1 MRSGEAYN
9 IKPEP
14 PVADSLPT
22 IMQQSDSV
30 VAVINPEKSELELL
44 RAALLENKEKLKAN
58 EAAIQHEA
66 QKRLQRVEVDAS
78 KMKQLTSEARELN
91 GLIDSIKKQIAV
103 LQVVQPEEKV
113 EFQALNAKT
122 DPVVPPLNL
131 PESNEYVASSARF
144 KFQPPRVAVPM
155 SPADVAKLPLGSQL
169 PYLEKMHGQSNSPSE
184 RAELAAK
191 IAQIKTGLSNHTLFA
206 SPLAEAFLAHRPS
219 AVSCSAGV
227 AGESTIRLASSLR
240 R

>member
-9 IKPEP
+9 KPEP

-103 LQVVQPEEKV
+103 LQCP

-169 PYLEKMHGQSNSPSE
+169 PYLEKMHDQSNSPSE

-206 SPLAEAFLAHRPS
+206 SPLAEAFLSHRPS
-219 AVSCSAGV
+219 AVPCSAGV
-227 AGESTIRLASSLR
+227 TGESTIRLASSLR